1 MTKEKEKIFVIINS
15 YLVGDM
21 LLVNSLVQNIKR
33 LYQNSKVI
41 MLTNKTFY
49 DLSKYQK
56 DVDDVIIWDRHGE
69 HKGILGM
76 FKFIKNFPYKK
87 IFASFPI
94 YATDRPIMLGFLLG
108 SKYNLFYKKN
118 NIFDLFKKSKYSLI
132 K

>member
-76 FKFIKNFPYKK
+76 FKFIKNFPYKITSTITKKANK
-87 IFASFPI
+87 IAQNKDF
-94 YATDRPIMLGFLLG
+94 Y
-108 SKYNLFYKKN
+108 YNFYNKR
-118 NIFDLFKKSKYSLI
+118 IFYENYKT
-132 K
+132 